1 MKTLILI
8 LPAFNEGP
16 IIFKVLQTLKKA
28 VKKLPVKTNILVV
41 NDGSTDTTKDKVKKA
56 RITLLNHRLNRGLG
70 ASISTGLK
78 YAKINK
84 ADFAITMDSDGQHN
98 PDDIKTILNPLLK
111 NKADIVI
118 GSRMLNQDNPMP
130 GLRKI
135 LNLFSNLFTKLLFG
149 IYSTDSLSGFRG
161 FNKVAINKIKLK
173 TERMEA
179 SNELFLQ
186 IKKHKLRYA
195 EVPIKVIYTD
205 YSIQKGQKSS
215 NAFAIIFKLLLR
227 LFR

>member
-16 IIFKVLQTLKKA
+16 VIKKVLIELKSK
-28 VKKLPVKTNILVV
+28 VKNLPVKTKIIVI
-41 NDGSTDTTKDKVKKA
+41 NDGSTDSTAREVKKA
-56 RITLLNHRLNRGLG
+56 KVALLTHRLNRGLG
-70 ASISTGLK
+70 ASISTGLQ
-78 YAKINK
+78 YAKLNQ
-84 ADFAITMDSDGQHN
+84 ADFAITMDSDGQHD
-98 PDDIKTILNPLLK
+98 PDDIKSILNPLLN
-111 NKADIVI
+111 NKADIVV
-118 GSRMLNQDNPMP
+118 GSRMLEANNPMP
-130 GLRKI
+130 GLKKI

-161 FNKVAINKIKLK
+161 FSKIALNKIELK
-173 TERMEA
+173 TERMEV

-186 IKKHKLRYA
+186 IKKHHLKYT

-205 YSIQKGQKSS
+205 YSIKKGQKSS